1 MFHEVCYYVNAN
13 ALLTDILICYS
24 LFSISIYIIA
34 DLMKHST
41 MSFWK
46 DSQTLDLYAEELFDQ
61 DSVIVEPQSAQILI
75 FTLQQ
80 RLFVVNCTMECT
92 ICNTSCIQLL
102 EYELNSYLIQVL
114 TIVFLSLKT
123 LESRQYLFN
132 EL

>member
-1 MFHEVCYYVNAN
+1 
-13 ALLTDILICYS
+13 
-24 LFSISIYIIA
+24 
-34 DLMKHST
+34 

-92 ICNTSCIQLL
+92 VCNTSSIQLL

-114 TIVFLSLKT
+114 SIVFLSLKT
-123 LESRQYLFN
+123 LESRQYLLTLSAHAREGYSTHFVCHSFIHSVSQSVT
-132 EL
+132 LSAADLDDGRLSG